1 MRKVTVFI
9 SFVLTTFVLVMLY
22 GVVKAY
28 QSNEAMQAAQVAV
41 QQDVVTST
49 PVPTDAPTSTPTIIT
64 PEEAAQLAVQVV
76 GQDNLLSAETST
88 FNGLNAYLIT
98 FTNKDVV
105 YVGLDGQILSVQ
117 VAPVVV
123 SVAPQPKKDK
133 NKNDNQ
139 GQVSNGGGEHE
150 DDHDDEHDD

>member
-49 PVPTDAPTSTPTIIT
+49 PVPTDVPTSTPTIIT

-150 DDHDDEHDD
+150 DDHNDEHDD

>member
-150 DDHDDEHDD
+150 DDHNDEHDD